1 MKFRTKIFLA
11 IVLPSSALVAVAVVV
26 ALARITLEYEEQAR
40 DQLSRSR
47 EAFEGTITEQLNQ
60 LVALSKPFEGARF
73 EEAIREAV
81 DSGDLK
87 TIQQQLDYQFQ
98 LVGGAPEFYEL
109 RDKKDKVLLRKS
121 PERDAKPAPPQKW
134 RDPEKALTAFD
145 GHPFLAIRYEHEKG
159 TLVIGKLITGTL
171 SNLKKSF
178 QIEIALVDHGTTVF
192 SSLPDWSPAMG
203 AEGAVYVGRTR
214 YLAVPAPPAFS
225 ELTPVVFMADM
236 SPVDRARLQALL
248 FGAGGI
254 TVSILV
260 AVLVSML
267 ISTGISTPVE
277 TLVEAAH
284 QVAAGDFKVKVE
296 IGGQDEIGRL
306 GSAFNEMT
314 EGLRK
319 RAEIMNKTLS
329 PEVAEEFLKNT
340 ERRPERRTVT
350 IVFMDIRG
358 YTSGTEGMDP
368 AEVMEML
375 NELMDL
381 LSKAIVRNGGIVN
394 KFLGDGLMAMFGAPK
409 PVEGHALKAVR
420 AGLEMQKWMAR
431 WNDRRVARGLN
442 NFFSGIGINTGQA
455 MCGKVGAQDR
465 MEYTLIGEEVN
476 LASRI
481 CGKAAPK
488 QVLITKQTYDLVK
501 DEIKVKELEPVTV
514 KGLSYPIKVYEV
526 LE

>member
-1 MKFRTKIFLA
+1 VKFRTKIFLA
-11 IVLPSSALVAVAVVV
+11 IVLPSTALVAVAVAV
-26 ALARITLEYEEQAR
+26 ALVLITIKYEDQAE
-40 DQLSRSR
+40 DQLSRTR
-47 EAFEGTITEQLNQ
+47 GAFEGTISEQLNQ
-60 LVALSKPFEGARF
+60 LVTLSKPFDGPHFDA
-73 EEAIREAV
+73 AITEAV

-87 TIQQQLDYQFQ
+87 TVQQQLDYQFP

-109 RDKKDKVLLRKS
+109 RDRKDKVLLRRS
-121 PERDAKPAPPQKW
+121 PERGRAPAPMQKW
-134 RDPEKALTAFD
+134 PDPDKALTAFD
-145 GHPFLAIRYEHEKG
+145 GRPFLAVRYEHEKG
-159 TLVIGKLITGTL
+159 TLIIGKLLTQTL
-171 SNLKKSF
+171 QKLKNSSG
-178 QIEIALVDHGTTVF
+178 IEIALVDRGKTVF
-192 SSLPDWSPAMG
+192 SSLAGWSPASG
-203 AEGAVYVGRTR
+203 QEGTVYVGGTR
-214 YLAVPAPPAFS
+214 YFSVQRAPAFS
-225 ELTPVVFMADM
+225 LLTPVLFMADM
-236 SPVDRARLQALL
+236 SNVDAARAQALW

-254 TVSILV
+254 AVSLLV
-260 AVLVSML
+260 GVLVSL
-267 ISTGISTPVE
+267 LVSTGISTPVE
-277 TLVEAAH
+277 TLVAAAR

-329 PEVAEEFLKNT
+329 PEVAEEFLKGT
-340 ERRPERRTVT
+340 ERRPERRIVT

-368 AEVMEML
+368 AEVVLML

-381 LSKAIVRNGGIVN
+381 LSGAIVRNGGIVN

-409 PVEGHALKAVR
+409 PLEGHALKAVR

-442 NFFSGIGINTGQA
+442 SFFSGIGINTGQA

-476 LASRI
+476 LASRM

-501 DEIKVKELEPVTV
+501 DDIKANELEPVTV

>member
-26 ALARITLEYEEQAR
+26 ALAGITREYEEQAQ
-40 DQLSRSR
+40 DQLSRTR
-47 EAFEGTITEQLNQ
+47 EAFEGTLSEQLKQ
-60 LVALSKPFEGARF
+60 LVALSKPFDGPRF
-73 EEAIREAV
+73 DAAITEAV

-87 TIQQQLDYQFQ
+87 TVQQQLEYQFQ

-121 PERDAKPAPPQKW
+121 PEGKTAPGPSQKW
-134 RDPEKALTAFD
+134 KDPEKALTAFD
-145 GHPFLAIRYEHEKG
+145 SDPFLAIRFEHEKG
-159 TLVIGKLITGTL
+159 TLVIGKLIRETL
-171 SNLKKSF
+171 QNLKNSF
-178 QIEIALVDHGTTVF
+178 RIDIALVDRGKPVY
-192 SSLPDWSPAMG
+192 SSLAGWSPASG
-203 AEGAVYVGRTR
+203 TQGTLYVGGNR
-214 YLAVPAPPAFS
+214 YFS
-225 ELTPVVFMADM
+225 VQGDWDYCELTPVLFMADM
-236 SPVDRARLQALL
+236 SPVDRARQLALL
-248 FGAGGI
+248 LGAGGI
-254 TVSILV
+254 AVSILI

-277 TLVEAAH
+277 TLVAAAH
-284 QVAAGDFKVKVE
+284 QVASGDFKVKVE

-314 EGLRK
+314 EGLRM

-329 PEVAEEFLKNT
+329 PDVAEEFLKGT
-340 ERRPERRTVT
+340 ERRPERRIVT

-381 LSKAIVRNGGIVN
+381 LSGAIVRHGGIVN

-409 PVEGHALKAVR
+409 PLEGHPLKAVK
-420 AGLEMQKWMAR
+420 AGVEMQKWMAR
-431 WNDRRVARGLN
+431 WNERRVARGLN
-442 NFFSGIGINTGQA
+442 SFYSGIGINTGLA

-488 QVLITKQTYDLVK
+488 QVLITKQTYDLVQ
-501 DEIKVKELEPVTV
+501 DDVKVNELEPVTV